1 MASMDAPIVG
11 TYRTVRF
18 RAGPV
23 DPIASDVDLLI
34 GGMPVLSATSR
45 IDPGACALDAA
56 LSGTLSQLRAGG
68 LFDGR
73 FGETMILSSPPP
85 PVRCRSLMIVGMG
98 EIDDLDAE
106 RLGRLAAVAMR
117 AALRLD
123 SCSIACL
130 LRLLDPAAT
139 KVAQRAAA
147 RAMMAGVLTA
157 LDAYLSPGPTPGRFA
172 GLNWTFDQPD
182 SAADVLGTIIAQW
195 PAAPR

>member
-1 MASMDAPIVG
+1 
-11 TYRTVRF
+11 
-18 RAGPV
+18 
-23 DPIASDVDLLI
+23 
-34 GGMPVLSATSR
+34 
-45 IDPGACALDAA
+45 
-56 LSGTLSQLRAGG
+56 
-68 LFDGR
+68 
-73 FGETMILSSPPP
+73 
-85 PVRCRSLMIVGMG
+85 MIVGMG

-139 KVAQRAAA
+139 KVGQRAAA
-147 RAMMAGVLTA
+147 RAMMAGVLAA
-157 LDAYLSPGPTPGRFA
+157 LDAYLSPGRFA

-182 SAADVLGTIIAQW
+182 NAADVLGTIIAQW